1 MPFCLCQL
9 ALASNLCIGGIQVEA
24 FAKAVRDSPKDALA
38 DFANTAQE
46 ASVRATSE
54 LDSKTE
60 KAPLSLSKT
69 FCCNT

>member
-1 MPFCLCQL
+1 MTNCLGRAEQANSLPFCLCQL
-9 ALASNLCIGGIQVEA
+9 ALASNLCIGGIQAET
-24 FAKAVRDSPKDALA
+24 FAK
-38 DFANTAQE
+38 TAQE
-46 ASVRATSE
+46 TSVRATSE